1 MSRFCVY
8 SNVYILVSATVT
20 VLNTGTAVNPNNS
33 KNKIIKKC
41 APFTNSIREINN
53 TQIDNT
59 KDIDIVISMYNLIE
73 LVIIILKHVE
83 VYGITT
89 EMKHFCGLMVLLLIS
104 LLITITVLCLNLKQK

>member
-8 SNVYILVSATVT
+8 SDIYILVSATVT
-20 VLNTGTAVNPNNS
+20 VLNTGTAVNPNSS
-33 KNKIIKKC
+33 KNTIIKKC
-41 APFTNSIREINN
+41 APFTNCIREINN

-89 EMKHFCGLMVLLLIS
+89 EMNHFCGLMVLLLIS